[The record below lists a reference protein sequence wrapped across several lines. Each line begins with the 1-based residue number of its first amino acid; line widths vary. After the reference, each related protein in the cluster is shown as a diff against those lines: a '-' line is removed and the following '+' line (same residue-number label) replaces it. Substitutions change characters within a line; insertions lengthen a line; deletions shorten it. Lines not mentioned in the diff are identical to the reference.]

1 MREVIQ
7 IKEGVALEL
16 LANASTP
23 IRYNQLFHEDLLKS
37 LTALTE
43 NTGTDTVEIVNR
55 LAYVMRMQ
63 ATGQTATMSMN
74 DYLNWLEQFD
84 AFDLFGK
91 SEEIIGVYVA
101 NLKGGVNA
109 KKNSVR

>member
-1 MREVIQ
+1 MRTIVQ

-23 IRYNQLFHEDLLKS
+23 IRYNQLFHEDLLKA

-43 NTGTDTVEIVNR
+43 SNGTDTIEIVNR

-101 NLKGGVNA
+101 NLKSSVNA
-109 KKNSVR
+109 KKNNAR